1 MSKETTMTDC
11 SPSNPTTGEE
21 LRVKLQKFRD
31 VRKELD
37 ADILTLERALGIIGD
52 ACLSLLPEKEEG

>member
-11 SPSNPTTGEE
+11 SPSNPTTGKEE
-21 LRVKLQKFRD
+21 LRVKLQNFRD

-52 ACLSLLPEKEEG
+52 ACL